1 MAFKFNYYIPTRL
14 FFGKGS
20 LNRLQKA
27 KLPGKK
33 AMIVTGGTSTTK
45 LGYVDRVVSLLKER
59 DIESVVYNK
68 VQPNP
73 SHVQI
78 NEGAAIIR
86 AEGCDFLVGIGGG
99 SSIDSAKAMFM
110 AATNEGDVWDYISGK
125 ARMKNPTLP
134 VVAIPTTAGTG
145 TEADQWFV
153 VTNEET
159 NEKIGWG
166 GDKFYPVL
174 SIVDPDLMMSVPP
187 AYTAYQG
194 MDAFYHAVEGYIA
207 KVASPVSE
215 MFSLK
220 AIELIGQYLPTAVAD
235 GSNEEARAAMATA
248 STLAG
253 MVEALSSTTS
263 EHAMEHALS
272 AFHPNLTHGAGLIMI
287 SEEYHKL
294 FAQNMP
300 ERYIEMAKVLGY
312 PDSKDPM
319 DFVKALSDLI
329 DKTGTRDLKMSEFGI
344 AENELEAL
352 ADNALA
358 TGMAM
363 FKADRIELT
372 KEDVLGIYQ
381 RSYK

>member
-1 MAFKFNYYIPTRL
+1 MAFKFNYYIPTRI

-33 AMIVTGGTSTTK
+33 ALIVTGGTSTTK

-59 DIESVVYNK
+59 EIESVVYNK
-68 VQPNP
+68 IQPNP

-78 NEGAAIIR
+78 NEGASIIR

-99 SSIDSAKAMFM
+99 SSIDSAKAMSM

-145 TEADQWFV
+145 TESDQWFV

-220 AIELIGQYLPTAVAD
+220 AIELIGKYLPAAVAD
-235 GSNEEARAAMATA
+235 GSDEEARAAMATA
-248 STLAG
+248 STMAG

-272 AFHPNLTHGAGLIMI
+272 AFHPKLTHGAGLIMI
-287 SEEYHKL
+287 SEAYHTH
-294 FAQNMP
+294 FAPQISQ
-300 ERYIEMAKVLGY
+300 RYVEMAMVLGY
-312 PDSKDPM
+312 PGTENPM
-319 DFVKALSDLI
+319 DFVRALTDLI
-329 DKTGTRDLKMSEFGI
+329 EKTGTASLKMSDFGI
-344 AENELEAL
+344 EESELEAL
-352 ADNALA
+352 ADNAMA
-358 TGMAM
+358 TGGAM
-363 FKADRIELT
+363 FKADRIELS
-372 KEDVLGIYQ
+372 KEDVMEIY
-381 RSYK
+381 RKSYK

>member
-1 MAFKFNYYIPTRL
+1 MSFKFNYYIPTRI

-33 AMIVTGGTSTTK
+33 AMIITGGTSTTK

-59 DIESVVYNK
+59 GIESVVYNK
-68 VQPNP
+68 IQPNP

-86 AEGCDFLVGIGGG
+86 KEGCDFLVGIGGG
-99 SSIDSAKAMFM
+99 SSIDSAKAMSM

-125 ARMKNPTLP
+125 ARMSNPTLP

-153 VTNEET
+153 VTNEKS
-159 NEKIGWG
+159 NQKIGWG

-220 AIELIGQYLPTAVAD
+220 AIELIGEYLPKAFAD
-235 GSNEEARAAMATA
+235 GSDEEARAAMATA

-272 AFHPNLTHGAGLIMI
+272 AYHPELTHGAGLIMI
-287 SEEYHKL
+287 SEAYHKF
-294 FAQNMP
+294 FAP
-300 ERYIEMAKVLGY
+300 KLPDRYIAMAKVLGY
-312 PDSKDPM
+312 PDSQDPM
-319 DFVKALSDLI
+319 DFVRALSDLI
-329 DKTGTRDLKMSEFGI
+329 KKTGTDSLKMSEFGI
-344 AENELEAL
+344 DEIDINDL
-352 ADNALA
+352 ADNAMA
-358 TGMAM
+358 TGGAM
-363 FKADRIELT
+363 FKADRVELK
-372 KEDVLGIYQ
+372 KEDVMKIYWE
-381 RSYK
+381 SYK